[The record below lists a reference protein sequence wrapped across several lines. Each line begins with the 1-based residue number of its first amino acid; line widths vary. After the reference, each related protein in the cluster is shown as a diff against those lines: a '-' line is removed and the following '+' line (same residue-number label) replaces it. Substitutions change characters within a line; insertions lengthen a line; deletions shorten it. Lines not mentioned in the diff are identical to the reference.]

1 MENEQRHY
9 ELRSGSRSRSRTPL
23 IQTNTLIEPETL
35 EHHYELRSQSREK
48 SYTSGEIA
56 NNKKSGFKIS
66 YVIYIYNI
74 KNINYYNERIY
85 KFKYILYV
93 VQIIILILQ

>member
-23 IQTNTLIEPETL
+23 IQTSTLIEPETL

-66 YVIYIYNI
+66 STNCSKTNDQEITIE
-74 KNINYYNERIY
+74 K
-85 KFKYILYV
+85 KKKK
-93 VQIIILILQ
+93 LQLKH

>member
-23 IQTNTLIEPETL
+23 IQTSTLIEPETL

-66 YVIYIYNI
+66 YVIYIYI
-74 KNINYYNERIY
+74 
-85 KFKYILYV
+85 ILKIL
-93 VQIIILILQ
+93 IIIMKEYINLNIFYMLFKLSF

>member
-23 IQTNTLIEPETL
+23 IQTTLIEPETL
-35 EHHYELRSQSREK
+35 EHHYDLRSQSREK
-48 SYTSGEIA
+48 SYIPGEIA

-66 YVIYIYNI
+66 YVIYI
-74 KNINYYNERIY
+74 
-85 KFKYILYV
+85 ILKIL
-93 VQIIILILQ
+93 IIIMKEYINLNIFYMLFKLSF